1 LKNIEKIILRMIQV
15 TIGNEKLNLSEL
27 MKRSPGN
34 LPIGNLF
41 QKGYKNPIRT
51 MINPNTINS
60 FCIE

>member
-1 LKNIEKIILRMIQV
+1 MIQV

-27 MKRSPGN
+27 MKISPGN

-41 QKGYKNPIRT
+41 QKGNKNPIRT
-51 MINPNTINS
+51 MINPNTINN

>member
-1 LKNIEKIILRMIQV
+1 MIQV

-27 MKRSPGN
+27 MKISPGS

-51 MINPNTINS
+51 MINPNTINN